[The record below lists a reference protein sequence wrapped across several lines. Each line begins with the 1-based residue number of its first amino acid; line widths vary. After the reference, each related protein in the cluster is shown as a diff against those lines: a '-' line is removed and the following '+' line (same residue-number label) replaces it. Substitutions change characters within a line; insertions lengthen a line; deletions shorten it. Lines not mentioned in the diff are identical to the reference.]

1 MCGFLVPVLCFT
13 VVSGG
18 TNIGFLFFKQA
29 KVSGRE
35 GGGDAGKSQAISTS
49 WQNQTLWQR
58 SLTFAVQ
65 RMLK

>member
-1 MCGFLVPVLCFT
+1 MPVLCFT

-58 SLTFAVQ
+58 SLIFCCPENVKIST
-65 RMLK
+65 